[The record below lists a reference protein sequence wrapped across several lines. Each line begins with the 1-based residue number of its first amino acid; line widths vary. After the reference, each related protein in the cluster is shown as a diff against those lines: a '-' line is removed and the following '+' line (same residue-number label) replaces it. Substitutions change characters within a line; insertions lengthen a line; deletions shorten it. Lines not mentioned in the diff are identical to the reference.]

1 MTLDLSKSDAK
12 IIATFVEDQLPT
24 WSADGREIIFLSRR
38 EGDRKS
44 RLIKVGSTQIGSLG
58 AVLGEGEYPSIGQT
72 GQLVFRGWGN
82 TGSGIRMATTSLE
95 NVQVVTTLDQDTAP
109 ALSPDGQRVVFMS
122 RRDGNWEIYITN
134 TDGSNLQRL
143 TENTAE
149 DGLPVWSPDG
159 KAVAF
164 VSNRTGKWAIWAMT
178 PEGQDQQQLFT
189 MEGSPD
195 GFVGSNVPTAASRG
209 WAEERISWTR

>member
-1 MTLDLSKSDAK
+1 
-12 IIATFVEDQLPT
+12 
-24 WSADGREIIFLSRR
+24 
-38 EGDRKS
+38 
-44 RLIKVGSTQIGSLG
+44 
-58 AVLGEGEYPSIGQT
+58 VLGEGEYPSIGQT